1 MMKAFL
7 VEQISDK
14 EFVSGVKEIEI
25 PKCGE
30 NEVVIKVTYSSLNYK
45 DALSSVGNPG
55 VTRKFPHVTGIDVA
69 GTIYKSTSPIFKVG
83 ERVLVT
89 GYDMGMNSD
98 GGHAQFVKVPASWVA
113 RIPDSI
119 SDKEIMTFG
128 TAGLTAA
135 LSVNEFIENKIKPES
150 GDILVTGATGGVGSI
165 AIAILS
171 KLGYNITAIS
181 GKKDQIEFLKD
192 IGATEVI
199 LREDFEKESAKPLL
213 SEKYAGVID
222 TVGGTILANA
232 LKQVKYDGVVTCC
245 GLTSSFTLNTN
256 VFPFILRGV
265 RLIGIDSVECKLE
278 KKQACWEK
286 LASRWKVN
294 SLNTIVNEISLDGIK
309 KAYDHLLSGKA
320 VGRYV
325 VKIEE

>member
-1 MMKAFL
+1 MKAFV
-7 VEQISDK
+7 VEKIADK
-14 EFVSGVKEIEI
+14 EFTSGIQDICI
-25 PKCGE
+25 PKCE
-30 NEVVIKVTYSSLNYK
+30 EKEVVIKVTYSSLNYK
-45 DALSSVGNPG
+45 DALSSIGNPG
-55 VTRKFPHVTGIDVA
+55 VTRTFPHVTGIDVS
-69 GTIYKSTSPIFKVG
+69 GTVFESTSPIFKIG

-89 GYDMGMNSD
+89 GYDMGMNSN
-98 GGHAQFVKVPASWVA
+98 GGHAQYVKVPASWVA

-135 LSVNEFIENKIKPES
+135 LSVNELIENGIKPES

-171 KLGYNITAIS
+171 KLGYNIIAIS
-181 GKKDQIEFLKD
+181 GKSERVDFLKK
-192 IGATEVI
+192 IGAKEVI
-199 LREDFEKESAKPLL
+199 LREEFEEQSNKPML

-222 TVGGTILANA
+222 TVGGKILANA
-232 LKQVKYDGVVTCC
+232 LKEVKYDGVVTCC
-245 GLTSSFTLNTN
+245 GLTSSSELNTN

-278 KKQACWEK
+278 KKQAAWEK
-286 LASRWKVN
+286 LASRWKIN
-294 SLNTIVNEISLDGIK
+294 SLNTIINEITLDEIK
-309 KAYDHLLSGKA
+309 TAYEHLLSGKA

-325 VKIEE
+325 VKIKE

>member
-1 MMKAFL
+1 MKAFV
-7 VEQISDK
+7 VEKVGEK
-14 EFVSGVKEIEI
+14 EFTSSIQDI
-25 PKCGE
+25 PTPKCEE
-30 NEVVIKVTYSSLNYK
+30 NEVVIKVSYSSLNYK

-55 VTRKFPHVTGIDVA
+55 VSRNFPHVTGIDVA
-69 GTIYKSTSPIFKVG
+69 GTVFESTSPIFKVG

-98 GGHAQFVKVPASWVA
+98 GGHAQFVKIPASWVA

-135 LSVNEFIENKIKPES
+135 LSVNELIENGIKPES

-181 GKKDQIEFLKD
+181 GKKDRVDFLKK
-192 IGATEVI
+192 IGANEVI
-199 LREDFEKESAKPLL
+199 LREEFEEESKKPLL
-213 SEKYAGVID
+213 SEKYAGVVD
-222 TVGGTILANA
+222 TVGGKILANA
-232 LKQVKYDGVVTCC
+232 LKQIKYDGVATCC
-245 GLTSSFTLNTN
+245 GLTSSHELNTN
-256 VFPFILRGV
+256 VFPFILRGI

-278 KKQACWEK
+278 KKQAAWEK
-286 LASRWKVN
+286 LASRWKIN
-294 SLNTIVNEISLDGIK
+294 SLNTIINEISIDEIK
-309 KAYDHLLSGKA
+309 VAYEHLLSGKA

-325 VKIEE
+325 VKIKE

>member
-1 MMKAFL
+1 MKAFV
-7 VEQISDK
+7 VEKTGDNEFISN
-14 EFVSGVKEIEI
+14 VQNINT

-45 DALSSVGNPG
+45 DALSSIGNPG
-55 VTRKFPHVTGIDVA
+55 VSRNFPHTTGIDVA
-69 GTIYKSTSPIFKVG
+69 GTVFESTSPIFKVG

-89 GYDMGMNSD
+89 GYDMGMNTN
-98 GGHAQFVKVPASWVA
+98 GGHAQFVKIPAAWVA

-135 LSVNEFIENKIKPES
+135 LSVNELIENGIKPES
-150 GDILVTGATGGVGSI
+150 GEILVTGATGGVGSI
-165 AIAILS
+165 AISILS

-181 GKKDQIEFLKD
+181 GKKDKVDFLKK
-192 IGATEVI
+192 IGANEVI
-199 LREDFEKESAKPLL
+199 SREDFEIESKKTLL

-222 TVGGTILANA
+222 TVGGNILANA
-232 LKQVKYDGVVTCC
+232 LKQVQYDGVVTCC
-245 GLTSSFTLNTN
+245 GLTSSHELSTN

-278 KKQACWEK
+278 KKQAAWEK
-286 LASRWKVN
+286 LASRWKIN
-294 SLNTIVNEISLDGIK
+294 SLNTIITEITLDEIK
-309 KAYDHLLSGKA
+309 TAYEHLLSGKA

-325 VKIEE
+325 VKIKE

>member
-1 MMKAFL
+1 MRAFV
-7 VEQISDK
+7 VEKIGDK
-14 EFVSGVKEIEI
+14 EFKSGIQDLST
-25 PKCGE
+25 PKCE
-30 NEVVIKVTYSSLNYK
+30 EDEIVIKVTYSSLNYK
-45 DALSSVGNPG
+45 DALSSIGNPG
-55 VTRKFPHVTGIDVA
+55 VTRNFPHITGIDVA
-69 GTIYKSTSPIFKVG
+69 GTVYESTSPIFKVG

-89 GYDMGMNSD
+89 GYDMGMNTN
-98 GGHAQFVKVPASWVA
+98 GGHAQFVKIPASWVA

-135 LSVNEFIENKIKPES
+135 LSINELISNGIKPES

-181 GKKDQIEFLKD
+181 GKKDKIDFLKK
-192 IGATEVI
+192 IGANEVI
-199 LREDFEKESAKPLL
+199 IREDFELESKKTLL

-222 TVGGTILANA
+222 TVGGNILANA
-232 LKQVKYDGVVTCC
+232 LKQVRYDGVVTCC
-245 GLTSSFTLNTN
+245 GLTSSHELNTN

-278 KKQACWEK
+278 KKQAAWEK
-286 LASRWKVN
+286 LASRWKIN
-294 SLNTIVNEISLDGIK
+294 SLNTIINEISLDEIK
-309 KAYDHLLSGKA
+309 TAYEHLLSGKA

-325 VKIEE
+325 VKIKE